1 MKLVASIDPCNRVW
15 IEDEENGRYVDDG
28 GFYISFPQYTS
39 KREAKRILALA
50 ETMAAAPET
59 ARQLEAERALNRLLV
74 EALKAMRDR
83 YVRLAD
89 SGDCG
94 FWEPREEGVV
104 QDATAAIAKAE
115 ARYGS
120 DEGDPD

>member
-1 MKLVASIDPCNRVW
+1 MSGDP
-15 IEDEENGRYVDDG
+15 
-28 GFYISFPQYTS
+28 
-39 KREAKRILALA
+39 AKRHFAEFNEHIIKRHALTGM
-50 ETMAAAPET
+50 ECRYTRT
-59 ARQLEAERALNRLLV
+59 DLYEAERALNRELV
-74 EALKAMRDR
+74 EVLKAMRDR

-94 FWEPREEGVV
+94 FWEPREQGVV

-115 ARYGS
+115 ARHGS